1 MSKSTFKSS
10 KPQFLPS
17 LLDRVTNDDYID
29 KTLDVSQQKVKVLE
43 KKLSNTSSEITEQQK
58 KEWLGELK
66 TQRGQLLY
74 LQKSIGTLDKITD
87 CVKRDLTWLFNTNNM
102 CEDELLKE
110 TYGEIETSVL
120 NYGLP
125 DLTGK
130 TASSIDSIELE
141 EAIKQTILRFEPR
154 IIPKTLELQLHEDTE
169 NMNHNSLIIEIKG
182 DIWSDPVPVH
192 LHLRTQID
200 LESGNVDVKEF

>member
-1 MSKSTFKSS
+1 MSRSSFKSG

-17 LLDRVTNDDYID
+17 LLDRVTNDDYFD
-29 KTLDVSQQKVKVLE
+29 KTLEVSQQKVKVLE

-58 KEWLGELK
+58 KEWLDELK

-110 TYGEIETSVL
+110 SYAEIETSVL

-130 TASSIDSIELE
+130 TASSINTIELE

-154 IIPKTLELQLHEDTE
+154 IIPKTLELQLHQDTE

-182 DIWSDPVPVH
+182 DVWTDPVPVH

>member
-1 MSKSTFKSS
+1 MNSTLELSR
-10 KPQFLPS
+10 Q
-17 LLDRVTNDDYID
+17 RVN
-29 KTLDVSQQKVKVLE
+29 VLE
-43 KKLSNTSSEITEQQK
+43 KKLSSKDENITKQQK
-58 KEWLGELK
+58 KEWLDELK

-74 LQKSIGTLDKITD
+74 LQKSVGTLDKITD

-110 TYGEIETSVL
+110 SYGEIESSVL

-130 TASSIDSIELE
+130 TASSINIIELE
-141 EAIKQTILRFEPR
+141 ESIKQTILRFEPR
-154 IIPKTLELQLHEDTE
+154 IIPKTLELQLHEDE
-169 NMNHNSLIIEIKG
+169 ESMNHNSLIIEIKG
-182 DIWSDPVPVH
+182 DVWTDPVPVH

-200 LESGNVDVKEF
+200 LESGNVDVIDF